1 MPIRIV
7 DEIKETLRL
16 RNSYY
21 SKENYKGVAAPSPCD
36 NAREQIARVYDDMF
50 RLGRFSDTD
59 KILTVLYDMWRSGI
73 GQENHMECTK
83 PNQEGMY
90 EALTK
95 FFRTFDINTIRKMA
109 LEAKK
114 LDRRPIPGYATD
126 QGQW

>member
-36 NAREQIARVYDDMF
+36 NAREQIARVYDEMF

-59 KILTVLYDMWRSGI
+59 KILTVLYDMWNSQLGT
-73 GQENHMECTK
+73 ENCPDCNR
-83 PNQEGMY
+83 PNQEGVY

-95 FFRTFDINTIRKMA
+95 FFFRTFDINTI
-109 LEAKK
+109 
-114 LDRRPIPGYATD
+114 
-126 QGQW
+126 